1 MRRPRNVGSM
11 TPSRRV
17 LCLQCWARFFRRRR
31 ICLVCLGSFL
41 DLFLFP
47 ICSLFLFATVALCPS
62 SAALL
67 FGLRRPDLGIF
78 LDFRHPISSA
88 ACVAPVAPSF
98 LFGLLAMTRRPSSAA
113 ATRRLASPRRQRL
126 AIRRSTWRRRT
137 QCCRRSLGAWRRRT
151 TPLTR
156 FLITIGVVFGQAYTC
171 RHLSKSGY

>member
-67 FGLRRPDLGIF
+67 FTGQRCAHGLRTSDMNAYRKSGRRGSGRPCVGTTATYVRPPAGTKLG
-78 LDFRHPISSA
+78 A
-88 ACVAPVAPSF
+88 GGAK
-98 LFGLLAMTRRPSSAA
+98 
-113 ATRRLASPRRQRL
+113 
-126 AIRRSTWRRRT
+126 TWRHLLRRYVPK
-137 QCCRRSLGAWRRRT
+137 CHRIWL
-151 TPLTR
+151 
-156 FLITIGVVFGQAYTC
+156 
-171 RHLSKSGY
+171 LSMIARMNYH

>member
-1 MRRPRNVGSM
+1 MRRPRVVGSM

-67 FGLRRPDLGIF
+67 FTGQRCAHGLRTSDGNLRRPDLFIF

-98 LFGLLAMTRRPSSAA
+98 LFGLLA
-113 ATRRLASPRRQRL
+113 LASPSPRRQRL

-137 QCCRRSLGAWRRRT
+137 

-156 FLITIGVVFGQAYTC
+156 FLITIAIAIGVGQAYTC
-171 RHLSKSGY
+171 RHRSPSVY

>member
-67 FGLRRPDLGIF
+67 FTGQRCAHGLRTSDGNLRRPDGFINGIF
-78 LDFRHPISSA
+78 LDVRHPISSA

-98 LFGLLAMTRRPSSAA
+98 LFGLLA
-113 ATRRLASPRRQRL
+113 LASPSPRRQRL

-137 QCCRRSLGAWRRRT
+137 

-156 FLITIGVVFGQAYTC
+156 FLITIAIAIGVGQADTC
-171 RHLSKSGY
+171 RNRPSVY